1 MVRNKAH
8 KISVLVMF
16 LFNSIC
22 AFYNKWLLALIAVE
36 KQEENMFVTEHS
48 LYLSRVATRNHQH
61 DVYGVAISLLH
72 TKGPYFPNRR
82 I

>member
-1 MVRNKAH
+1 MMCGGNKAH

-36 KQEENMFVTEHS
+36 KHEENMFVTEHS
-48 LYLSRVATRNHQH
+48 LYLSRVGTRTKARMVK
-61 DVYGVAISLLH
+61 VYSVEISLLH
-72 TKGPYFPNRR
+72 AK
-82 I
+82 